1 MVSSRI
7 EPKPPKP
14 AVLAFYLPQFHPVPE
29 NDEWWGPGFTEWRN
43 VIRGRPL
50 YPGHY
55 QPHVPGELGFYDL
68 RMPEVREAQAA
79 LAEAHGITGFC
90 YYHYWFSGRRILERP
105 FNEVLSSGS
114 PGLPFSLCWANEPW
128 TRNWDGGSREAL
140 IPQRHSIEDDQRHIR
155 WLITAFRDERY
166 IRVGDRPVFFVY
178 NVMALDNPSATT
190 EMWREECVKAGVGDP
205 YLVQFDTFGNEA
217 DPAVSGCDAASE
229 FLPHAVETNLRAR
242 GISPIPDSLG
252 IDNVIF
258 RYEDMV
264 DGQLARPL
272 PPWTRYQCVV
282 PNWDNTPR
290 KPQGS
295 AHLFLGS
302 TPERYERWL
311 HDTIVKAA
319 KARHEFVLVNAWN
332 EWAEGTHLEPDL
344 EHGRAYLEATA
355 RAVGVDP
362 GDFDLEGIHRGRAPR
377 RRGQVSEVDINTL
390 YEAHKASSAREI
402 EALMKE
408 IQELEDEVASLRTAV
423 HAATARAGRGAGRT
437 PLAVRA
443 ANSRL
448 GRAPVVGRPVR
459 TLSILRTDWRD
470 L

>member
-1 MVSSRI
+1 M
-7 EPKPPKP
+7 
-14 AVLAFYLPQFHPVPE
+14 LAFYLPQFHPMPE
-29 NDEWWGPGFTEWRN
+29 NDEWWGHGFTEWRN

-105 FNEVLSSGS
+105 FNEVLGSGS
-114 PGLPFSLCWANEPW
+114 PDFPFCLCWANEPW
-128 TRNWDGGSREAL
+128 TRNWDGGSREVL
-140 IPQRHSIEDDQRHIR
+140 IAQRHSIEDDRSHIH

-178 NVMALDNPSATT
+178 NVMALDDPSATM

-205 YLVQFDTFGNEA
+205 YLVQFDTFGNSG
-217 DPAVSGCDAASE
+217 DPAVSGCDAAAE
-229 FLPHAVETNLRAR
+229 FLPHAR
-242 GISPIPDSLG
+242 GRPTCGRVGSRPSPTSLG

-258 RYEDMV
+258 RYEDLV

-295 AHLFLGS
+295 ANLFLGS
-302 TPERYERWL
+302 TPERYEGWL
-311 HDTIVKAA
+311 HGTIVKAA
-319 KARHEFVLVNAWN
+319 EARHEFVLVNAWN

-344 EHGRAYLEATA
+344 RA
-355 RAVGVDP
+355 RAGLP
-362 GDFDLEGIHRGRAPR
+362 RGHRPRRRRRSREISISTGIHRGT
-377 RRGQVSEVDINTL
+377 G
-390 YEAHKASSAREI
+390 SA
-402 EALMKE
+402 AK
-408 IQELEDEVASLRTAV
+408 
-423 HAATARAGRGAGRT
+423 G
-437 PLAVRA
+437 
-443 ANSRL
+443 
-448 GRAPVVGRPVR
+448 
-459 TLSILRTDWRD
+459 
-470 L
+470 